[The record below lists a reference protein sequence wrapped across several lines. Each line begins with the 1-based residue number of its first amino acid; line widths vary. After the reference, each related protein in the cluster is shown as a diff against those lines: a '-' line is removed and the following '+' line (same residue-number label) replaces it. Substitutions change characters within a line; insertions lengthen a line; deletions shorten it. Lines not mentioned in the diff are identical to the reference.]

1 MALSIQS
8 KITCLEENKEMIDL
22 MSNEGLIKI
31 ILGYTGIVIFITIC
45 VNILRKLRNKFKV
58 GDRR

>member
-1 MALSIQS
+1 
-8 KITCLEENKEMIDL
+8 MIDL